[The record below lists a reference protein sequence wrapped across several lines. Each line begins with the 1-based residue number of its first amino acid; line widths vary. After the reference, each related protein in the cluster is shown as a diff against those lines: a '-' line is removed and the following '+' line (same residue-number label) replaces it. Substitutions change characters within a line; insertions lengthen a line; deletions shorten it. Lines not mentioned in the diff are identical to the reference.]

1 MPFCKDMKAG
11 EGLDGKVTPRKIEFK
26 ANDNLVMLYRKST
39 SVSKPL
45 NFNLL

>member
-1 MPFCKDMKAG
+1 MPFCKEMKAG
-11 EGLDGKVTPRKIEFK
+11 EGLERKVIPRKMQFK
-26 ANDNLVMLYRKST
+26 ANDNLVMLYRKCT